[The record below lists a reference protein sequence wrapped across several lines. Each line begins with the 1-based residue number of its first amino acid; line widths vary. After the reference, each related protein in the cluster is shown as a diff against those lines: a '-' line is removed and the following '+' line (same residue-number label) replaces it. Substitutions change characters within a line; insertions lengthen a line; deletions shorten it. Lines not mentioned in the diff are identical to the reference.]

1 MLRLLLPILLSALT
15 PGDDGWKPTDAEL
28 QRAHEMLAGSWQF
41 LSINDKGEK
50 LGPKL
55 VEARFARDGIL
66 TVADR
71 RLTIANPVT
80 GEARSATYR
89 IDPSKSPRRI
99 DLFTRDDRILR
110 GIYKFEDDN
119 LVICLQPDERKDL
132 PAEFSAPDGS
142 DMILIRLRALSA
154 PSAAGLKS
162 TSTRE
167 SNPAAPSRSA
177 RPLETVREQGP
188 SAGELRRAHE
198 LLAGNWDILSIV
210 DDGEVLGPDLIRA
223 KFAANGRIQV
233 GTRAVAI
240 ISPKSG
246 ERRLSAIRIDPSK
259 TPSEVDV
266 TTQFDEVL
274 KGIYQFNG
282 DQLLLCVAKR
292 DENER
297 PTVFDAPTG
306 SNDLLFRLKMATSD
320 PAPEP
325 VRAVTEPARKT
336 VDSSTERDELIKQKI
351 VGSWT
356 LDDWQGNLT
365 LVFRTDGT
373 FVATRTWRSGL
384 KRLFE
389 GNTTTSEGR
398 WTYNRGLLDALITS
412 TMDPKLLS
420 RSYNY
425 WVQSVGD
432 NTIVVKNLFGE
443 LRTAR
448 RLR

>member
-1 MLRLLLPILLSALT
+1 
-15 PGDDGWKPTDAEL
+15 
-28 QRAHEMLAGSWQF
+28 MLAGSWQF
-41 LSINDKGEK
+41 VSINDKGEN
-50 LGPKL
+50 LGPRL

-66 TVADR
+66 TIGDR

-80 GEARSATYR
+80 GEERSATYR
-89 IDPSKSPRRI
+89 IDPSRNPRRI
-99 DLFTRDDRILR
+99 DLFTRDDRVLR
-110 GIYKFEDDN
+110 GIYQFEGDN
-119 LVICLQPDERKDL
+119 LVICLQPDESKNLPTGFSSADGADL
-132 PAEFSAPDGS
+132 
-142 DMILIRLRALSA
+142 ILIRVKTLSA
-154 PSAAGLKS
+154 PAAH
-162 TSTRE
+162 TSKLASSSVTKRPRE
-167 SNPAAPSRSA
+167 
-177 RPLETVREQGP
+177 TIREQGP

-198 LLAGNWDILSIV
+198 LLSGNWDILSIV
-210 DDGEVLGPDLIRA
+210 DDGELLGPDLIRA
-223 KFAANGRIQV
+223 KFAANGRVQI
-233 GTRAVAI
+233 GTRSVAI

-274 KGIYQFNG
+274 KGIYRFDG
-282 DQLLLCVAKR
+282 DQLLLCMAKR
-292 DENER
+292 DDDER
-297 PTVFDAPTG
+297 PSAFEAPGG
-306 SNDLLFRLKMATSD
+306 SNDLLFRLKMVPSESAHE
-320 PAPEP
+320 PEP
-325 VRAVTEPARKT
+325 AVAQRASKT
-336 VDSSTERDELIKQKI
+336 VDSSKEKDEQIRQQI

-365 LVFRTDGT
+365 LVFRADGT

-398 WTYNRGLLDALITS
+398 WNYNRGLLDTLITS

-425 WVQSVGD
+425 WVQSIGD
-432 NTIVVKNLFGE
+432 TTIVVKNLFGE